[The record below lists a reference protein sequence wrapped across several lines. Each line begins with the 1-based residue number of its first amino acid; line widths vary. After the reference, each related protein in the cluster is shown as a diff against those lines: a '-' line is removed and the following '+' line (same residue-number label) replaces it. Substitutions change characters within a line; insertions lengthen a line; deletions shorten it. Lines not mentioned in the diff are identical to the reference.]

1 MTHFSKVSEFNTI
14 FDFDVISHDETPL
27 DLNMNSCRKIATLRY
42 DLIYEEG
49 IRELKPAFD
58 SNNRIEIADALA
70 DLLYVCYGALY
81 TYNFNADLLLRE
93 YAPYINSPTE
103 NLNLL
108 IHNLESHSNQN
119 NYYEPTTTYTPTDC
133 MNRLIEMIENLKREF
148 FTNKNIY
155 SVKDILLR
163 IIANTY
169 NFAYQL
175 NIPID
180 LVFDLVHRSNMSK
193 ICISEFE
200 AQLTVRTYE
209 AKYIQHQMLYDEYSN
224 VYGKNS
230 LLAASVYCPYDSP
243 YYIKKTDEIY
253 LIKNKSTGKA
263 LKSINY
269 EAVNLVNYV

>member
-14 FDFDVISHDETPL
+14 FDVDVVPHDETPL
-27 DLNMNSCRKIATLRY
+27 NLNMIHNNKVATLRY

-49 IRELKPAFD
+49 ILELKPAFD

-81 TYNFNADLLLRE
+81 AYSFDGDLLLRE
-93 YAPYINSPTE
+93 YAPYTISPSE

-108 IHNLESHSNQN
+108 IQNLESHSNQN
-119 NYYEPTTTYTPTDC
+119 NYYEPTTSYSPNDC

-155 SVKDILLR
+155 SVKNILLR

-200 AQLTVRTYE
+200 ARLTVKTYE
-209 AKYIQHQMLYDEYSN
+209 AK
-224 VYGKNS
+224 
-230 LLAASVYCPYDSP
+230 
-243 YYIKKTDEIY
+243 
-253 LIKNKSTGKA
+253 
-263 LKSINY
+263 
-269 EAVNLVNYV
+269 